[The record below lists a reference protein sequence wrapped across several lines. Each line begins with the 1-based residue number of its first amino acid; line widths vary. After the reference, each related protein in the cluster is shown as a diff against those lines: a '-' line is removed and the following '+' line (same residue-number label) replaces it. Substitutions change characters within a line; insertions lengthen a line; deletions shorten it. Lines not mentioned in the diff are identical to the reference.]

1 MSSTFSGISTA
12 LSSLIAQRTALDV
25 AGQNIANANTPGYTR
40 QRADLGA
47 VSGSQVPSMF
57 ATNNGVG
64 TGVQV
69 TGISRAS
76 DPFLDAKL
84 RTQTSGA
91 ASLAALS
98 GAYST
103 LEAGLGEPGG
113 SGLSSQLQTFWND
126 WHDVSNAPDTP
137 STRSV
142 LLDDARQTVDTIH
155 AQYTSIAT
163 QWSDARTTTSSL
175 VDQTNTL
182 AANVADLN
190 QRILDITN
198 NGGSANELADQ
209 RDQALTQLAGLVGA
223 TTQARQDG
231 QVDVYVGG
239 NALVFGSSSHALA
252 LTGAQVFSQAAGY
265 ATDGTPTTPQ
275 DVHLEWADSPGQRV
289 VPAGG
294 TVAGQLMVLAPAAAD
309 GSGTGGVLTE
319 AARRLDQV
327 ATKLATDVNT
337 LHSQATTVAGAA
349 AGVANGGAF
358 FTPLDPSD
366 PTFGGGTAPGPA
378 ALRISV
384 ALTTADQVAV
394 AAPGAGAYDASVGQ
408 QIAALGGSTTGADAV
423 WSQAVVEIGDRSA
436 AATSRSSVAESAR
449 ASAEQDQLGNAS
461 VDTDQETVN
470 MISTQRSYQAA
481 ARVLTTLDDM
491 LDTLINKTGL
501 VGR

>member
-1 MSSTFSGISTA
+1 MTSTFSGISTA

-25 AGQNIANANTPGYTR
+25 TGQNIANANTAGYTR

-47 VSGSQVPSMF
+47 VSGAQAPSMF
-57 ATNNGVG
+57 SVG
-64 TGVQV
+64 TGIGNGVQV
-69 TGISRAS
+69 TGISRAN

-84 RTQTSGA
+84 RSQTSDA
-91 ASLAALS
+91 AYLAARAD
-98 GAYST
+98 AYST
-103 LEAGLGEPGG
+103 LESGLGEPGDD
-113 SGLSSQLQTFWND
+113 GLSSQLQTFWSA
-126 WHDVSNAPDTP
+126 WHDVANAPDKGATQ
-137 STRSV
+137 SV
-142 LLDDARQTVDTIH
+142 LLDQARQLVDSIH
-155 AQYTSIAT
+155 TQYQGIAT
-163 QWSDARTTTSSL
+163 QWSNARTTTSSL
-175 VDQTNTL
+175 VDQTNAL
-182 AANVADLN
+182 ASSVADLN
-190 QRILDITN
+190 ARILDITN
-198 NGGSANELADQ
+198 NGGAANELADQ

-289 VPAGG
+289 VPTGG
-294 TVAGQLMVLAPAAAD
+294 TVAGQLRVLAPPATD

-327 ATKLATDVNT
+327 ATTLATDVNT
-337 LHSQATTVAGAA
+337 LHSGATTVSGAT
-349 AGVANGGAF
+349 GGAF

-366 PTFGGGTAPGPA
+366 PTFSGGTALGPA

-408 QIAALGGSTTGADAV
+408 QIAALGSSTTGADAV

-461 VDTDQETVN
+461 VDTDQETVG